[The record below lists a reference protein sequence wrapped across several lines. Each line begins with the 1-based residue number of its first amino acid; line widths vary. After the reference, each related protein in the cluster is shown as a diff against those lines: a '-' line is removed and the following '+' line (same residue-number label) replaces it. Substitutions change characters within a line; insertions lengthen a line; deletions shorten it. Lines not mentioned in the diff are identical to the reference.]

1 MKEEG
6 PLAVY
11 KGWLP
16 SVIGVI
22 PSVGLNFA
30 VYESLKDWLVK
41 RNIASKP
48 KENVH
53 LSILT
58 KLGCGAAVGTVDP
71 TVAYPLDVVRRRMH
85 MVGWKDASSIIT
97 ADGQMKTT
105 VQYTGMI
112 DAFLKTIQN
121 EGFGA
126 LYKGVIPNSIKVVP
140 SIALAFVTYEVMKD
154 LLGVKFQISN

>member
-1 MKEEG
+1 MDM
-6 PLAVY
+6 VQ
-11 KGWLP
+11 
-16 SVIGVI
+16 
-22 PSVGLNFA
+22 
-30 VYESLKDWLVK
+30 ESLKDWLVK

-48 KENVH
+48 KENVD

-58 KLGCGAAVGTVDP
+58 KLGCGAAAGIVDP

-85 MVGWKDASSIIT
+85 MVGWKDASSVIT
-97 ADGQMKTT
+97 ADGQMKTS

-140 SIALAFVTYEVMKD
+140 SIALAFVTYEVMK
-154 LLGVKFQISN
+154 GQIPNIKLSESAICNSNKVEEIVNGQMI